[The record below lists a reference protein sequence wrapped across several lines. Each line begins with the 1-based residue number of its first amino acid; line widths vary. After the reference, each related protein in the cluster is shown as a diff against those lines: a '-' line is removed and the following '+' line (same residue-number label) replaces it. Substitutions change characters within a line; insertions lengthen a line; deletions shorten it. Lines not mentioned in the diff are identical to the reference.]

1 MTLPVISIIYHT
13 KFRVNCPEPRSAA
26 RRSDQVVIVVAMNS
40 GLTLFDKLWRA
51 HEIVRRDDGETLLF
65 VDRHYVHEGSFHAFD
80 QIARRRATVAHPELT
95 FGVADH
101 YVPTR
106 APRTAI
112 ANPEIARMVRQLTD
126 NTAKHGIR
134 LFGLSD
140 PRQGIVHVV
149 GPEQG
154 LTLPGLLIVCGDSHT
169 STHGA
174 LGAYAFGI
182 GASEVAHVLATQTIW
197 QRKPKR
203 MRVTVDG
210 VLGTGIAAKDMA
222 LAIIARIGA
231 DGATGHAIEYAGS
244 AVRGLSI
251 EGRLTLCNLS
261 IEAGA
266 RLGLVAPDET
276 TFAYLKGR
284 PFAPAGEA
292 FERAVEDWSALR
304 SDGDAEFDVEVT
316 LDAAAIAPIVT
327 WGTSPE
333 DALPIDGHV
342 PDPAREPNEARAH
355 YLRAALDYMGIA
367 PGTKLTD
374 IAVDRVFIGSCT
386 NARIEDLRAAAAVLA
401 GRTSKVAGLVSAGSS
416 LVKQQAEQEGLDMI
430 FRDAGLEWAESGCS
444 MCVGINGDLVA
455 PGERCASTT
464 NRNFRGRQGPGA
476 RTHLMSPAMV
486 AAAAVTGHLADVRP
500 LLEGRMP

>member
-1 MTLPVISIIYHT
+1 MTAPQTII
-13 KFRVNCPEPRSAA
+13 
-26 RRSDQVVIVVAMNS
+26 
-40 GLTLFDKLWRA
+40 DKLWAA
-51 HEIVRRDDGETLLF
+51 HEILRRDDGESLLW
-65 VDRHYVHEGSFHAFD
+65 VDRHYVHEGSFHAFGKLA
-80 QIARRRATVAHPELT
+80 ARGARVAEPGLT

-106 APRTAI
+106 GSRQNI
-112 ANPEIARMVRQLTD
+112 ANPELARMVRQVEE
-126 NTAKHGIR
+126 NTARHGIK
-134 LFGLSD
+134 LFGIGD

-182 GASEVAHVLATQTIW
+182 GASEVAHVLMTQTIW
-197 QRKPKR
+197 QKKPQR
-203 MRVTVDG
+203 MRVTVAG
-210 VLGTGIAAKDMA
+210 ATAPGIVAKDII
-222 LAIIARIGA
+222 LSIIARIGV
-231 DGATGHAIEYAGS
+231 DGATGCAVEYAGS
-244 AVRGLSI
+244 AIRALTI
-251 EGRLTLCNLS
+251 EGRLTLCNMS

-266 RLGLVAPDET
+266 RCGVVAPDEA
-276 TFAYLKGR
+276 TFAYVKGR
-284 PFAPAGEA
+284 PHAPRGADLD
-292 FERAVEDWSALR
+292 RAVEAWSNLTTD
-304 SDGDAEFDVEVT
+304 DGAAFDRDMT
-316 LDAAAIAPIVT
+316 LDGADIAPIVT

-333 DALPIDGHV
+333 DALPIDAAL
-342 PDPAREPNEARAH
+342 PDPAREPDAERAK
-355 YLRAALDYMGIA
+355 RVRDALDYMGIA
-367 PGTKLTD
+367 AGKKLTD

-401 GRTSKVAGLVSAGSS
+401 GRTAKVPGLVSAGSS
-416 LVKQQAEQEGLDMI
+416 LVKQQAEQEGLDRI
-430 FRDAGLEWAESGCS
+430 FRAAGLEWGESGCS

-486 AAAAVTGHLADVRP
+486 AAAAVHGHLADVRP
-500 LLEGRMP
+500 LLAARTV

>member
-1 MTLPVISIIYHT
+1 MTEPQTII
-13 KFRVNCPEPRSAA
+13 
-26 RRSDQVVIVVAMNS
+26 
-40 GLTLFDKLWRA
+40 DKLWAA
-51 HEIVRRDDGETLLF
+51 HEILRRDDGESLLW
-65 VDRHYVHEGSFHAFD
+65 VDRHYVHEGSFHAFGKLA
-80 QIARRRATVAHPELT
+80 ARGAKVAEPGLT
-95 FGVADH
+95 FAVADH

-106 APRTAI
+106 GSRENI
-112 ANPEIARMVRQLTD
+112 ANPELARMVRQVEE
-126 NTAKHGIR
+126 NTAKHGIK
-134 LFGLSD
+134 LFGIGD

-154 LTLPGLLIVCGDSHT
+154 LTLPGLLVVCGDSHT

-182 GASEVAHVLATQTIW
+182 GASEVAHVLMTQTIW
-197 QRKPKR
+197 QKKPRR

-210 VLGTGIAAKDMA
+210 AVAPGIVAKDII

-231 DGATGHAIEYAGS
+231 DGATGCAVEYAGS
-244 AVRGLSI
+244 AIRALTV
-251 EGRLTLCNLS
+251 EGRLTLCNMS

-266 RLGLVAPDET
+266 RCGVVAPDAT
-276 TFAYLKGR
+276 TFAYVKGR
-284 PFAPAGEA
+284 PFAPQGADLDGAVEAWSGLATDAGAA
-292 FERAVEDWSALR
+292 FERD
-304 SDGDAEFDVEVT
+304 VT
-316 LDAAAIAPIVT
+316 LDGADIAPIVT

-333 DALPIDGHV
+333 DALPIDAAL
-342 PDPAREPNEARAH
+342 PDPAREPDAERAK
-355 YLRAALDYMGIA
+355 RVRDALDYMGIA
-367 PGTKLTD
+367 AGKKLTE

-401 GRTSKVAGLVSAGSS
+401 GRTAKVPGLVSAGSS
-416 LVKQQAEQEGLDMI
+416 LVKQQAEQEGLDRI
-430 FRDAGLEWAESGCS
+430 FREAGLEWGESGCS

-486 AAAAVTGHLADVRP
+486 AAAAVHGHLADVRP
-500 LLEGRMP
+500 LLAGRRVP